1 MVLNFFMEKN
11 HINIFDDLPQYS
23 VLHFSL
29 AMTDC
34 WSLDKWTMDRVS
46 NILGEL
52 VTEETDNLSN
62 QVSTVI
68 FHQRLAHHIA
78 QRDKPVKCPFGRSG
92 GIVDLLTL

>member
-62 QVSTVI
+62 QVVNSYFPPKIGAPYCTE
-68 FHQRLAHHIA
+68 R
-78 QRDKPVKCPFGRSG
+78 
-92 GIVDLLTL
+92 